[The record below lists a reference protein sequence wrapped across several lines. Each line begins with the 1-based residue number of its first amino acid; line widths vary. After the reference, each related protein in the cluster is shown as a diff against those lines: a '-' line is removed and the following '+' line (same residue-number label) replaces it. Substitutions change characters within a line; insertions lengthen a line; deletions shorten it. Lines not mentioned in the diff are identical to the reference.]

1 MLKRISRIMFVAV
14 ALFAASTMISES
26 VPGMNTAN
34 AQVVIKLPDWPE
46 DAPDGICR
54 CHTSGENQCLGG
66 NQISLRRR
74 CGGPSGCDPSGPC

>member
-1 MLKRISRIMFVAV
+1 MLKKITRILVVTV
-14 ALFAASTMISES
+14 ALFAATTVVADR
-26 VPGMNTAN
+26 VPGVNSLN
-34 AQVVIKLPDWPE
+34 AQVTIELPDWPE
-46 DAPDGICR
+46 EAPNGICR